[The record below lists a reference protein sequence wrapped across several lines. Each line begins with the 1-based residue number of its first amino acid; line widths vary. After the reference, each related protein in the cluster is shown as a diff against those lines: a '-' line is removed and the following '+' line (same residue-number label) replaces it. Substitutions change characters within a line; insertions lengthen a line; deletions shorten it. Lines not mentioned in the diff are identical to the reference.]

1 MFIELIRLGKDAELK
16 QAGQTEI
23 LSLYAAYD
31 VGFGDKKKTQW
42 IGLTMFGKRA
52 GQVAG
57 MMTKGTLIMATMDE
71 IQVEEYNGK
80 SYLKAKLVEFKF
92 AGGKKS
98 DNQDSEPAPRQQRA
112 APQPDPGGGGG
123 GNNDF
128 DDDLPFA
135 PVSKYVM

>member
-52 GQVAG
+52 AQVAG

-71 IQVEEYNGK
+71 VRVEEHNGK
-80 SYLKAKLVEFKF
+80 SYLKAVLFEFKF

-98 DNQDSEPAPRQQRA
+98 DGQDSEPAPRQQRA
-112 APQPDPGGGGG
+112 APKPAPG
-123 GNNDF
+123 NDF
-128 DDDLPFA
+128 YDGSDLPF
-135 PVSKYVM
+135 

>member
-1 MFIELIRLGKDAELK
+1 MFTELVRLGKDAELK
-16 QAGQTEI
+16 TTQSGDL

-42 IGLTMFGKRA
+42 IGLTLFGKRA

-71 IQVEEYNGK
+71 VQVEEYGGK

-92 AGGKKS
+92 AGQKP
-98 DNQDSEPAPRQQRA
+98 QQEQEAPRQQRQAPRPAPKPA
-112 APQPDPGGGGG
+112 AD
-123 GNNDF
+123 DF
-128 DDDLPFA
+128 DDDLPF
-135 PVSKYVM
+135 

>member
-31 VGFGDKKKTQW
+31 VGFGDKKKAQW

-52 GQVAG
+52 AQVAH
-57 MMTKGTLIMATMDE
+57 MMTKGTLIMATMDDV
-71 IQVEEYNGK
+71 QVEEYNGK

-98 DNQDSEPAPRQQRA
+98 DGQDSEPAPRQQRA
-112 APQPDPGGGGG
+112 APQPAPVD
-123 GNNDF
+123 DF
-128 DDDLPFA
+128 DDGSDIPF
-135 PVSKYVM
+135 

>member
-52 GQVAG
+52 AQVAG

-71 IQVEEYNGK
+71 VQVEEYNGK

-98 DNQDSEPAPRQQRA
+98 DSQDSEPAPRQQRA
-112 APQPDPGGGGG
+112 APQPASVD
-123 GNNDF
+123 DF
-128 DDDLPFA
+128 DDGSDLPF
-135 PVSKYVM
+135 

>member
-52 GQVAG
+52 AQVAG

-71 IQVEEYNGK
+71 VQVEEYNGK
-80 SYLKAKLVEFKF
+80 SYLKAKLIEFKF
-92 AGGKKS
+92 AGGKKPDS
-98 DNQDSEPAPRQQRA
+98 QESEPAPRQQRA
-112 APQPDPGGGGG
+112 APQPAPGG
-123 GNNDF
+123 DF
-128 DDDLPFA
+128 DDGEALPF
-135 PVSKYVM
+135 

>member
-31 VGFGDKKKTQW
+31 VGFGDKKKAQW

-52 GQVAG
+52 AQVAH

-71 IQVEEYNGK
+71 IHVEEYNGK

-98 DNQDSEPAPRQQRA
+98 DGQDSEPAPRQQRA
-112 APQPDPGGGGG
+112 APQPAPVD
-123 GNNDF
+123 DF
-128 DDDLPFA
+128 DDGSDIPF
-135 PVSKYVM
+135 

>member
-31 VGFGDKKKTQW
+31 VGFGDKKKAQW

-52 GQVAG
+52 AQVAG
-57 MMTKGTLIMATMDE
+57 MMTKGTLIMATMDDV
-71 IQVEEYNGK
+71 QVEEYNGK

-92 AGGKKS
+92 AGGKKPDS
-98 DNQDSEPAPRQQRA
+98 QDSEPAPRQQRA
-112 APQPDPGGGGG
+112 APQPAPVD
-123 GNNDF
+123 DF
-128 DDDLPFA
+128 DDGSDLPF
-135 PVSKYVM
+135 

>member
-52 GQVAG
+52 AQVAG
-57 MMTKGTLIMATMDE
+57 MMTKGTLIMATMDDV
-71 IQVEEYNGK
+71 QVEEYNGK

-98 DNQDSEPAPRQQRA
+98 DQQRA
-112 APQPDPGGGGG
+112 APQPASGGGGG
-123 GNNDF
+123 GEDF
-128 DDDLPFA
+128 DDLPFA

>member
-52 GQVAG
+52 AQVAG

-71 IQVEEYNGK
+71 VQVEEYNGK
-80 SYLKAKLVEFKF
+80 SYLKAKLIEFKF

-98 DNQDSEPAPRQQRA
+98 DGQDSEPAPRQQRA
-112 APQPDPGGGGG
+112 APQPAPVD
-123 GNNDF
+123 DF
-128 DDDLPFA
+128 DDGSDLPF
-135 PVSKYVM
+135 

>member
-31 VGFGDKKKTQW
+31 VGFGDKKKAQW

-52 GQVAG
+52 AQVAG

-71 IQVEEYNGK
+71 VQVEEYNGK

-98 DNQDSEPAPRQQRA
+98 DGQDSEPAPRQQRA
-112 APQPDPGGGGG
+112 APQPTPVD
-123 GNNDF
+123 DF
-128 DDDLPFA
+128 DDGSDIPF
-135 PVSKYVM
+135 

>member
-31 VGFGDKKKTQW
+31 VGFGDKKKAQW

-52 GQVAG
+52 AQVAG
-57 MMTKGTLIMATMDE
+57 MMTKGTQIMATMDE

-80 SYLKAKLVEFKF
+80 GYLKAKLIEFKF

-98 DNQDSEPAPRQQRA
+98 DSQDSEPAPRQQRA
-112 APQPDPGGGGG
+112 APPPTPS
-123 GNNDF
+123 NDF
-128 DDDLPFA
+128 DDGSDIPF
-135 PVSKYVM
+135 

>member
-31 VGFGDKKKTQW
+31 VGFGDKKKAQW

-52 GQVAG
+52 AQVSH

-71 IQVEEYNGK
+71 VQVEEYNGK

-92 AGGKKS
+92 AGGKKQDS
-98 DNQDSEPAPRQQRA
+98 QDSEPAPRQQRA
-112 APQPDPGGGGG
+112 APQPAQS
-123 GNNDF
+123 NDF
-128 DDDLPFA
+128 DDGSDLPF
-135 PVSKYVM
+135 

>member
-52 GQVAG
+52 AQVAG
-57 MMTKGTLIMATMDE
+57 MMTKGTQIMATMDE
-71 IQVEEYNGK
+71 VQVEEYNGK

-98 DNQDSEPAPRQQRA
+98 DNQDPEPAPRQQRA
-112 APQPDPGGGGG
+112 APQPDPVD
-123 GNNDF
+123 DF
-128 DDDLPFA
+128 DDGSDLPF
-135 PVSKYVM
+135 

>member
-52 GQVAG
+52 AQVAG
-57 MMTKGTLIMATMDE
+57 MMTKGTLIMATMDDV
-71 IQVEEYNGK
+71 QVEEYNGK

-98 DNQDSEPAPRQQRA
+98 DGQDSEPAPRQQRA
-112 APQPDPGGGGG
+112 APQPAPVD
-123 GNNDF
+123 DF
-128 DDDLPFA
+128 DDGSDLPF
-135 PVSKYVM
+135 

>member
-16 QAGQTEI
+16 HAGQTEI

-52 GQVAG
+52 AQVAH

-71 IQVEEYNGK
+71 VQVEEYNGK

-98 DNQDSEPAPRQQRA
+98 DGQDSEPAPRQQRA
-112 APQPDPGGGGG
+112 APQPTPVD
-123 GNNDF
+123 DF
-128 DDDLPFA
+128 DDGSDIPF
-135 PVSKYVM
+135 

>member
-31 VGFGDKKKTQW
+31 VGFGDKKKAQW

-52 GQVAG
+52 AQVAG
-57 MMTKGTLIMATMDE
+57 MMTKWTLIMATMDE
-71 IQVEEYNGK
+71 VQVEEYNGK

-92 AGGKKS
+92 AGGKRL
-98 DNQDSEPAPRQQRA
+98 DGQDSEPAPRQQRA
-112 APQPDPGGGGG
+112 APQPAPVD
-123 GNNDF
+123 DF
-128 DDDLPFA
+128 DDGSGLPF
-135 PVSKYVM
+135 

>member
-52 GQVAG
+52 AQVAG
-57 MMTKGTLIMATMDE
+57 MMTKGTQIMATMDE
-71 IQVEEYNGK
+71 VQVEEYNGK

-98 DNQDSEPAPRQQRA
+98 DNQDPEPAPRQQRA
-112 APQPDPGGGGG
+112 APQPAPVD
-123 GNNDF
+123 DF
-128 DDDLPFA
+128 DDGSDLPF
-135 PVSKYVM
+135 

>member
-31 VGFGDKKKTQW
+31 VGFGDKKKAQW

-52 GQVAG
+52 AQVAH

-71 IQVEEYNGK
+71 VQVEEYNGK

-92 AGGKKS
+92 AGGKKQDS
-98 DNQDSEPAPRQQRA
+98 QDSEPAPRQQRA
-112 APQPDPGGGGG
+112 APQPAPVD
-123 GNNDF
+123 DF
-128 DDDLPFA
+128 DDGESLPF
-135 PVSKYVM
+135 

>member
-52 GQVAG
+52 AQVAG
-57 MMTKGTLIMATMDE
+57 MMTKGTQIMATMDE
-71 IQVEEYNGK
+71 VQVEEYNGK

-98 DNQDSEPAPRQQRA
+98 DSQDSEPAPRQQRA
-112 APQPDPGGGGG
+112 APQPDPVD
-123 GNNDF
+123 DF
-128 DDDLPFA
+128 DDGSDLPF
-135 PVSKYVM
+135 

>member
-52 GQVAG
+52 AQVAG

-71 IQVEEYNGK
+71 VQVEEYNGK

-112 APQPDPGGGGG
+112 APQPDPVD
-123 GNNDF
+123 DF
-128 DDDLPFA
+128 DDGSDLPC
-135 PVSKYVM
+135 

>member
-52 GQVAG
+52 AQVAG
-57 MMTKGTLIMATMDE
+57 MMTKGTLIMATMDDV
-71 IQVEEYNGK
+71 QVEEYNGK
-80 SYLKAKLVEFKF
+80 SYLKAKLIEFKF

-98 DNQDSEPAPRQQRA
+98 DSQDSEPAPRQQRA
-112 APQPDPGGGGG
+112 APQPASVD
-123 GNNDF
+123 DF
-128 DDDLPFA
+128 DDGSDLPF
-135 PVSKYVM
+135 